1 MRYVAATMMLLG
13 GCTLSAIL
21 IFSGGDGPSPI
32 PSGLLDKTYAA
43 HKADRVSNL
52 RQVGGMV
59 GKSVEERTKAW
70 VELDKAA
77 FAKNF
82 DAVGEA
88 VSTAIFNGK
97 ELDLAKQWEG
107 E

>member
-13 GCTLSAIL
+13 GCTLGTIL
-21 IFSGGDGPSPI
+21 LFSGDASQA

-43 HKADRVSNL
+43 DKADRISNL

-77 FAKNF
+77 FTKNF

-97 ELDLAKQWEG
+97 ELDLASQWEK

>member
-13 GCTLSAIL
+13 GCCLGTVLL
-21 IFSGGDGPSPI
+21 FSNGSSPA
-32 PSGLLDKTYAA
+32 PSGLLSKTYAA
-43 HKADRVSNL
+43 DKADRISNL

-59 GKSVEERTKAW
+59 GKSVEEKSKAW
-70 VELDKAA
+70 TELDKAA
-77 FAKNF
+77 FAKNY
-82 DAVGEA
+82 DEVGNA

-97 ELDLAKQWEG
+97 ELDLASQWEK